1 MNFKFKHTDKIT
13 GVFILLAIVILV
25 AGAVFIGISRKLFIK
40 TYRFKTVLSDAAG
53 LSTSTPLSFKG
64 YKIGRVKRFVL
75 NTDNNIDVELA
86 VYREFR
92 ERIVPGAAIY
102 RLNNP
107 ITGETSLVLL
117 LPKHPLAGPGSE
129 ASLPLPEDSSLPSLD
144 MEEGQ
149 KLVEDNIIEKSGD
162 TVALMFDEARVF
174 VSNLRTEF
182 KLKKD
187 IFKTFFENIHGVSE
201 SLARNQVF
209 FDHLNQ
215 LLDPDKGPVFSTMN
229 RFAEISKRLEAAVD
243 QLNEIMGN
251 YKKPEGLMVK
261 MLQLNQ
267 GELNQAVENLN
278 RNLVAL
284 GDLLKSLKENSPLIA
299 ELLDKSRKTLQAIN
313 NNPLL
318 RGGIEPERKDT
329 NSSKKKRIDI
339 DE

>member
-1 MNFKFKHTDKIT
+1 MNFKFRHADKIA
-13 GVFILLAIVILV
+13 GVFILLAFVILIG
-25 AGAVFIGISRKLFIK
+25 GAVIIGISKKFFVE
-40 TYRFKTVLSDAAG
+40 THRFKTLLSDAAG

-64 YKIGRVKRFVL
+64 YKIGRVKDFL
-75 NTDNNIDVELA
+75 LTADNNIDVELA

-92 ERIVPGAAIY
+92 EKIVPGAAIY

-117 LPKHPLAGPGSE
+117 LPKRPFPGPGGE
-129 ASLPLPEDSSLPSLD
+129 ASPPLPEESYLPSLD

-162 TVALMFDEARVF
+162 TVALMFDEASVF

-215 LLDPDKGPVFSTMN
+215 LLDPDQGPVFRTVN
-229 RFAEISKRLEAAVD
+229 RFSEISKQLEGAVD
-243 QLNEIMGN
+243 QMNEIMAN
-251 YKKPEGLMVK
+251 YKNPEGLMTK

-267 GELNQAVENLN
+267 NQLNQAIENLN
-278 RNLVAL
+278 QNLIAL
-284 GDLLKSLKENSPLIA
+284 GGLLKSLKENSPLIA
-299 ELLDKSRKTLQAIN
+299 ELLDKSRQTLQAVN

-318 RGGIEPERKDT
+318 RGGIEKESKNT
-329 NSSKKKRIDI
+329 NSSKKKRLDL